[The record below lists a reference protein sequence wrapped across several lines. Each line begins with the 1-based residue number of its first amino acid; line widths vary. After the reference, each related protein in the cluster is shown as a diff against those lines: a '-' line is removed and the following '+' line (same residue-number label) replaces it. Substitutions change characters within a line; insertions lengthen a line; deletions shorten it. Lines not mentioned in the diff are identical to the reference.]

1 MDGLGLFSWTY
12 PLSIFFLSLS
22 LYQELYGFAKGC
34 EIGRIVSSYLLS
46 IETPTPL
53 SLGVGVMLCLVLWVC
68 GSVGTL
74 EVFFL
79 CSSSSRPSGSVPS
92 AP

>member
-1 MDGLGLFSWTY
+1 MVACCCRLLGFVYVWWMDLD
-12 PLSIFFLSLS
+12 FFLGHILSVFSFFSLS

-53 SLGVGVMLCLVLWVC
+53 SLGVEVML
-68 GSVGTL
+68 
-74 EVFFL
+74 
-79 CSSSSRPSGSVPS
+79 R
-92 AP
+92 